1 MNPRAWATLFA
12 SCVALG
18 LVLSIVL
25 RPNPGAP
32 EAPQSCRA
40 LAAQPRAPL
49 TCLDGLCPKILCAE
63 MAANHSQW
71 ECLVQRGDP
80 VSAMSVEQCEF
91 AEMRTRGLRSEVTGF
106 DNRFFIP
113 LYTLLSALLVG
124 WVWSRSSLSSEQ
136 SPRMVRS
143 KAIALC
149 VSTAVLVSLDLRENT
164 QLMAILDLLD
174 RIGVAGVIG
183 KRSAADVAILDTTAR
198 TLRRASCYKWGAGA
212 MWALALS
219 AVFRAVLRWAP
230 ADEAPRPW
238 RWLAA
243 TVWATALLAAAAT
256 GAGAAYGLLGDS
268 LITPV
273 RLLEAGMYLVM
284 GAMVGAAFLAVWA
297 AIERG
302 GLYNGGE
309 SR

>member
-12 SCVALG
+12 FCMALG
-18 LVLSIVL
+18 LGLSIVL

-32 EAPQSCRA
+32 EAPQSCRT

-63 MAANHSQW
+63 LAANHSHL
-71 ECLVQRGDP
+71 ECLVQRGDQ
-80 VSAMSVEQCEF
+80 VSAMSVEQCKC

-113 LYTLLSALLVG
+113 LYTLLSALLVA
-124 WVWSRSSLSSEQ
+124 WAWSHSSLSNEQ

-143 KAIALC
+143 TAIALC

-183 KRSAADVAILDTTAR
+183 KRSAADVATLDTTAR

-212 MWALALS
+212 LWAMALS
-219 AVFRAVLRWAP
+219 AVLRAVLHGP
-230 ADEAPRPW
+230 PVDEAPRPW
-238 RWLAA
+238 LWLSA
-243 TVWATALLAAAAT
+243 TVWATTLLAAAAM

-273 RLLEAGMYLVM
+273 RLPEAGMYLVM
-284 GAMVGAAFLAVWA
+284 RAMVGAAFLAVWA
-297 AIERG
+297 TIKRG
-302 GLYNGGE
+302 SLHNGGE